1 MKRLLLALIP
11 VALLASV
18 SFAYPVLNP
27 EPYSS
32 PTPALVAGPGGT
44 ATNSSPTAPAVVA
57 QAPTSQ
63 STTSQPIAQQPAAPA
78 QPAPAVTEESV
89 PPLVVDKSQLVEA
102 AALLERA
109 IQQAKVAADA
119 TDVQTQQAAIQQTIS
134 LLAGSASVSSQT
146 GQATTT
152 TAGVVPLLSQALTV
166 REAAEQQWLAALEQ
180 RDSQIYIAG
189 PGGTLPPAVTANVK
203 LGTQGLRPEEQASLL
218 VSRAILQAT
227 NALRVAVMPAEAE
240 NAEDRGTAMT
250 GVSDEASD
258 MMLWV
263 ARQLEAALKIVQI
276 AINR

>member
-27 EPYSS
+27 EPSS
-32 PTPALVAGPGGT
+32 EPAPALVAGPGGT

-57 QAPTSQ
+57 QAPATQ
-63 STTSQPIAQQPAAPA
+63 TVAQQPATPPA
-78 QPAPAVTEESV
+78 QPAPAPAVTDESV

-119 TDVQTQQAAIQQTIS
+119 TGVQAQQAAIQQTIS
-134 LLAGSASVSSQT
+134 LLAGSASVNSQT
-146 GQATTT
+146 GQAMTTS
-152 TAGVVPLLSQALTV
+152 AGVVPLLSQALTA
-166 REAAEQQWLAALEQ
+166 REAAEQQWLVALEQ
-180 RDSQIYIAG
+180 RDSQIYVAG
-189 PGGTLPPAVTANVK
+189 PGGTIPPAATSNIK

-240 NAEDRGTAMT
+240 SVEDRGTAMT

-263 ARQLEAALKIVQI
+263 ARQLESALKIVQI

>member
-57 QAPTSQ
+57 QAPATQ
-63 STTSQPIAQQPAAPA
+63 TVAQQPATPPA
-78 QPAPAVTEESV
+78 QPAPAPAVTDESV

-109 IQQAKVAADA
+109 IQQAKVAVDA
-119 TDVQTQQAAIQQTIS
+119 ADVQAQQAAIQQTIS
-134 LLAGSASVSSQT
+134 LLAGSASVNSQT
-146 GQATTT
+146 GQAMTTS
-152 TAGVVPLLSQALTV
+152 AGVVPLLSQALTA
-166 REAAEQQWLAALEQ
+166 REAAEQQWLVALEQ
-180 RDSQIYIAG
+180 RDSQLYVAG
-189 PGGTLPPAVTANVK
+189 PGGTLPPAPTASIK

-218 VSRAILQAT
+218 VNRAILQAT
-227 NALRVAVMPAEAE
+227 NALRVAVAPAEAE
-240 NAEDRGTAMT
+240 SAEDRGTAMT
-250 GVSDEASD
+250 GVSGEASD
-258 MMLWV
+258 VMLWV
-263 ARQLEAALKIVQI
+263 VRQLEAALKIVQI

>member
-27 EPYSS
+27 EPSS
-32 PTPALVAGPGGT
+32 EPAPALVAGPGGT

-57 QAPTSQ
+57 QAPATQ
-63 STTSQPIAQQPAAPA
+63 TVAQQPTPPA
-78 QPAPAVTEESV
+78 QPAPAPAVTDESV

-134 LLAGSASVSSQT
+134 LLAGSASVNSQT
-146 GQATTT
+146 GQAMTTS
-152 TAGVVPLLSQALTV
+152 AGVVPLLSQALTA
-166 REAAEQQWLAALEQ
+166 REAAEQQWLVALEQ
-180 RDSQIYIAG
+180 RDSQIYVAG
-189 PGGTLPPAVTANVK
+189 PGGTIPPAATSNIK

-240 NAEDRGTAMT
+240 SVEDRGTVMT

-263 ARQLEAALKIVQI
+263 ARQLESALKIVQI

>member
-57 QAPTSQ
+57 QAPATQ
-63 STTSQPIAQQPAAPA
+63 TVAQQPTPPA
-78 QPAPAVTEESV
+78 QPAPAPAVTDESV

-109 IQQAKVAADA
+109 IQQAKVAVDA
-119 TDVQTQQAAIQQTIS
+119 ADVQAQQAAIQQTIS
-134 LLAGSASVSSQT
+134 LLAGSASVNSQT
-146 GQATTT
+146 GQAMTTS
-152 TAGVVPLLSQALTV
+152 AGVVPLLSQALTA
-166 REAAEQQWLAALEQ
+166 REAAEQQWLVALEQ
-180 RDSQIYIAG
+180 RDSQLYVAG
-189 PGGTLPPAVTANVK
+189 PGGTLPPAPTASIK

-218 VSRAILQAT
+218 VNRAILQAT
-227 NALRVAVMPAEAE
+227 NALRVAVAPAEAE
-240 NAEDRGTAMT
+240 SAEDRGTAMT
-250 GVSDEASD
+250 GVSGEASD
-258 MMLWV
+258 VMLWV
-263 ARQLEAALKIVQI
+263 VRQLEAALKIVQI

>member
-1 MKRLLLALIP
+1 LWPDRA
-11 VALLASV
+11 
-18 SFAYPVLNP
+18 
-27 EPYSS
+27 
-32 PTPALVAGPGGT
+32 
-44 ATNSSPTAPAVVA
+44 
-57 QAPTSQ
+57 
-63 STTSQPIAQQPAAPA
+63 
-78 QPAPAVTEESV
+78 AVTDESV

-119 TDVQTQQAAIQQTIS
+119 TGVQAQQAAIQQTIS

-152 TAGVVPLLSQALTV
+152 SAGVVPLLSQALTA
-166 REAAEQQWLAALEQ
+166 REAAEQQWLVALEQ
-180 RDSQIYIAG
+180 RDSQIYVAG
-189 PGGTLPPAVTANVK
+189 PGGTIPPAATSNIK

-240 NAEDRGTAMT
+240 SVEDRGTAMT

-263 ARQLEAALKIVQI
+263 ARQLESALKIVQI

>member
-27 EPYSS
+27 EPYAESA
-32 PTPALVAGPGGT
+32 PALVAGPGGT
-44 ATNSSPTAPAVVA
+44 ATTSSSTAPAVVA
-57 QAPTSQ
+57 QAPATQ
-63 STTSQPIAQQPAAPA
+63 TVAQQPAAPA
-78 QPAPAVTEESV
+78 QPAPAPAVTDESV

-102 AALLERA
+102 AAILERA
-109 IQQAKVAADA
+109 IQQAKVAADT
-119 TDVQTQQAAIQQTIS
+119 TDVQAQQAAIQQTIS

-152 TAGVVPLLSQALTV
+152 SAGVVPLLSQALTT
-166 REAAEQQWLAALEQ
+166 REASEQQWLVALEQ
-180 RDSQIYIAG
+180 RDSQIYVAG
-189 PGGTLPPAVTANVK
+189 PGGTIPPAATSNIK

-227 NALRVAVMPAEAE
+227 NAMRVAVMPAEAE
-240 NAEDRGTAMT
+240 SVEDRGTAMT

-263 ARQLEAALKIVQI
+263 ARQLESALKIVQI